1 MEQAA
6 VYLRQSKLTDAYQPP
21 QVEALKLLVD
31 AKKLVDEALK
41 KAQDEQKANEQ
52 ESIRQAYVKLLED
65 QKSKVDE
72 PTKTVEAGRDAE
84 GNPKRE
90 DGIRLLALPGD
101 QGKLAD
107 RAEALGK
114 NLEALNSIVYKWANK
129 DIITSMG
136 EVKEDL
142 AKPRTDKVVQTQQ
155 VRIEE
160 QLAAMIE
167 SLKKMPPK
175 KDEFAKRDGGGGS
188 GSGQGQPPP
197 KMPTDVELRLL
208 KALQG
213 AVNKATVKIDDEV
226 KAAAGKKD
234 QPKLAGLG
242 GRQGELRNLLDQLL
256 QEASKGQ
263 VKLGDEPDDKIQL
276 PEEASKSD
284 VDDQEYFNDLL
295 KKDKV
300 DAPAVEKIVKAA
312 GDRMGRSRQR
322 LAIKNDPGQ
331 VTQEIQK
338 RIVVEFDNLIALAQ
352 KQQQQGGGKPQPK
365 PGDKPGGPQPGDQG
379 QQQAGKGQQP
389 GQQQPNGQ
397 QAAGDTYQGGSL
409 TGEDVSKILEEKGV
423 EWGKLFLRD
432 NGPMRNAAGEQH
444 SPKYD
449 KYISDYY
456 KDLAKKASEQK

>member
-1 MEQAA
+1 
-6 VYLRQSKLTDAYQPP
+6 
-21 QVEALKLLVD
+21 
-31 AKKLVDEALK
+31 
-41 KAQDEQKANEQ
+41 
-52 ESIRQAYVKLLED
+52 
-65 QKSKVDE
+65 
-72 PTKTVEAGRDAE
+72 
-84 GNPKRE
+84 
-90 DGIRLLALPGD
+90 
-101 QGKLAD
+101 
-107 RAEALGK
+107 
-114 NLEALNSIVYKWANK
+114 
-129 DIITSMG
+129 MG

-142 AKPRTDKVVQTQQ
+142 AKPRTDVVVQAQET
-155 VRIEE
+155 RIEE

-167 SLKKMPPK
+167 SLKKVPPEK
-175 KDEFAKRDGGGGS
+175 KQFADRNGGGG
-188 GSGQGQPPP
+188 GQPGQPPPP

-226 KAAAGKKD
+226 AAAGGKKD

-276 PEEASKSD
+276 PEEATKAD

-295 KKDKV
+295 KNDKV
-300 DAPAVEKIVKAA
+300 DGPAVEKIVKAA

-322 LAIKNDPGQ
+322 LAIKNDPGK

-352 KQQQQGGGKPQPK
+352 KQQQQGGGKPQPGQGKK
-365 PGDKPGGPQPGDQG
+365 PGDPQDGQGEGPQAAKP
-379 QQQAGKGQQP
+379 GQQP
-389 GQQQPNGQ
+389 GQNQPNGQ
-397 QAAGDTYQGGSL
+397 QAAGDTYQGGGL
-409 TGEDVSKILEEKGV
+409 TGEDLAKQLQEKGL
-423 EWGKLFLRD
+423 EWGKLFLRE

-456 KDLAKKASEQK
+456 KEIAKKASEQK